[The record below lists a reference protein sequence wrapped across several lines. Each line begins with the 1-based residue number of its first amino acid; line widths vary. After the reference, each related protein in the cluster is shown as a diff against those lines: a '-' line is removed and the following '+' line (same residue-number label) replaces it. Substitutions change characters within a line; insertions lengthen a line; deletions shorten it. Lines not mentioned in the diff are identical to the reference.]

1 MGPTEYLA
9 PWIDRSYHLISSCS
23 SGSADWRLSRPAD
36 LLSGDCGCIE
46 HPRTV
51 VTLARRQQLPGDAG
65 NLVGERHRRELR
77 RLARQ
82 QRHEPGCRTA
92 AALLRLL
99 DDGGSSRYQHAAQHL
114 ISGAGDLADPG
125 LAGGGMILRG
135 QP

>member
-92 AALLRLL
+92 AAFFACWMTAVAPATSTLRSI
-99 DDGGSSRYQHAAQHL
+99 SSPARV
-114 ISGAGDLADPG
+114 
-125 LAGGGMILRG
+125 ILPIRVL
-135 QP
+135 PAVE